1 MKNTVI
7 LSILCTALAWGAGCS
22 LLSTPEYKE
31 VAFYDLAAE
40 KGVERITS
48 VPAEFRSFSE
58 SGGNGVRFPVRESGG
73 RVRFDSCNCFA
84 APPAQLIRSRL
95 IGLFPA
101 AYSDDA
107 VKVNALLN
115 RFECDRQSGKTFMS
129 IDYQLL
135 YNKQK
140 KAVRHELETKVS
152 KFDGPGIAAAFE
164 KTVIRSAQR
173 LAGEIMV
180 FKKQCAGKKEKRK

>member
-1 MKNTVI
+1 M
-7 LSILCTALAWGAGCS
+7 
-22 LLSTPEYKE
+22 
-31 VAFYDLAAE
+31 
-40 KGVERITS
+40 
-48 VPAEFRSFSE
+48 
-58 SGGNGVRFPVRESGG
+58 
-73 RVRFDSCNCFA
+73 
-84 APPAQLIRSRL
+84 

-164 KTVIRSAQR
+164 TTVIRSARR

-180 FKKQCAGKKEKRK
+180 FKKQCAGNKERK